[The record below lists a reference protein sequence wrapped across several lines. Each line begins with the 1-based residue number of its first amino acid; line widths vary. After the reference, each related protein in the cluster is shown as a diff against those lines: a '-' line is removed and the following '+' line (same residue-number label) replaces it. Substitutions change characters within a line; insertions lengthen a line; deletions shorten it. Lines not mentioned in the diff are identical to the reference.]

1 MDKHPVMELLAE
13 QAHSLNL
20 LDKLLEQVLANKI
33 DEARATAAKIEA
45 YEEIKFDLMKAIKEN
60 EWLP

>member
-1 MDKHPVMELLAE
+1 MELLADKVKNN
-13 QAHSLNL
+13 NL
-20 LDKLLEQVLANKI
+20 LDKLLEQVSANKI

-60 EWLP
+60 E

>member
-20 LDKLLEQVLANKI
+20 LDKLLEQVSANKI

-45 YEEIKFDLMKAIKEN
+45 YEEIKFDLLKAIKEN
-60 EWLP
+60 E

>member
-1 MDKHPVMELLAE
+1 MQHPVMQILEDKGNN
-13 QAHSLNL
+13 LNL

-45 YEEIKFDLMKAIKEN
+45 YEEIKFDLLKAIKEN
-60 EWLP
+60 EPKS

>member
-1 MDKHPVMELLAE
+1 MQHPVMQILEDKGNN
-13 QAHSLNL
+13 LNL

-45 YEEIKFDLMKAIKEN
+45 YEEIKFDLLKAIKEN
-60 EWLP
+60 EPNS